1 MGWPTNPRP
10 AKCLLT
16 LRDQVDNN
24 YPGRSTASDGMIG
37 DLAHQKE
44 GSASDHNP
52 WLHDSRGVGVVTA
65 IDITHDPAHGL
76 VIAHLAHKLAK
87 SRDHRIKY
95 IITNRRILDS
105 RPEFHPW
112 VWMPY
117 SGADPHTGHLHLS
130 VVTAES
136 RYDDT
141 RPWAALED
149 WFDMANKHD
158 LEAVIREMLPDIT
171 KAVKKGVAEQLN
183 AGPIRDEIRGLVSQ
197 AVNDDLKTVIGATAD
212 TTLTGIAD
220 QIAHLNELLTAP
232 PTAPTATGTRTT
244 PPAEDGTGT
253 TLPAEGSRAQPV
265 Q

>member
-16 LRDQVDNN
+16 LLDQVDHK
-24 YPGRSTASDGMIG
+24 YPGRAKGSDGMIG
-37 DLAHQKE
+37 DAAHQAE

-52 WLHDSRGVGVVTA
+52 WLNDSQGRGVVTA

-76 VIAHLAHKLAK
+76 VIAHLAHALAK
-87 SRDHRIKY
+87 SHDNRIKY

-105 RPEFHPW
+105 RQEFHPW
-112 VWMPY
+112 EWMPY
-117 SGADPHTGHLHLS
+117 FGDDPHTGHLHLS
-130 VVTAES
+130 VVTNQS

-141 RPWAALED
+141 RPWTALED

-183 AGPIRDEIRGLVSQ
+183 AGPTKEEIRRLVRQVVADDLQ
-197 AVNDDLKTVIGATAD
+197 AVIGPSAD
-212 TTLTGIAD
+212 ATLTGIA
-220 QIAHLNELLTAP
+220 QQLTHLNDLLTAP
-232 PTAPTATGTRTT
+232 QTKPTVT
-244 PPAEDGTGT
+244 GTGT
-253 TLPAEGSRAQPV
+253 TVTGTGTATPTEGAAAAAQPA
-265 Q
+265 